1 MVERWRPHDVK
12 PVSVAPDTQEDS
24 LDEGAG
30 LPAPVMDDDE
40 KVSRTLLGVASGAEQ
55 VVGPSDLTT
64 VQDSVESWFKS
75 SEGRMPLEIRRA
87 DWSMMQDVG
96 LGIYPDL
103 AVAFAWRRSRESSGG
118 GYVPLPSV
126 HLVSREELDIPKKSW
141 PNSWEGLVEHVE
153 SGGYFRWRGA
163 LRGGTVWIRQQRSS
177 NSASSILIDT

>member
-64 VQDSVESWFKS
+64 VQDSVESWVKS
-75 SEGRMPLEIRRA
+75 SEGGVASGAEQVVGPSDLTTVQDSVESWFKSSRA
-87 DWSMMQDVG
+87 D
-96 LGIYPDL
+96 
-103 AVAFAWRRSRESSGG
+103 ASGDQAG
-118 GYVPLPSV
+118 RLVYDAGCWIGNLP
-126 HLVSREELDIPKKSW
+126 
-141 PNSWEGLVEHVE
+141 
-153 SGGYFRWRGA
+153 
-163 LRGGTVWIRQQRSS
+163 
-177 NSASSILIDT
+177 